1 MKRILL
7 LVLLCAIC
15 SIGYAQK
22 IVSDEV
28 DGDGMRII
36 TCEEISVNP
45 TFKLGLTSFRY
56 KSMGGLRLMVFSF
69 KTSDF
74 TVRKDMKLLLKTIN
88 DEIITL
94 ESCETF
100 SALRDRIKTDDG
112 NVIVGYVNVS
122 LYTMTEE
129 TIKKISKGIKKIRQ
143 ETTDGL
149 IDVEIDDVTIGS
161 MLKQDFDLME
171 QAFKTPKS
179 IYSDF

>member
-1 MKRILL
+1 M
-7 LVLLCAIC
+7 LLCAIC

-36 TCEEISVNP
+36 TCEEISIKP
-45 TFKLGLTSFRY
+45 TFKLSLTSFRY
-56 KSMGGLRLMVFSF
+56 KNMGGLRLTVFSV

-88 DEIITL
+88 DEVITL

-100 SALRDRIKTDDG
+100 PALRDKIITDDG
-112 NVIVGYVNVS
+112 EVFVGYVNVS

-149 IDVEIDDVTIGS
+149 IDVEIDDATIGS
-161 MLKQDFDLME
+161 MLKQNFDLME